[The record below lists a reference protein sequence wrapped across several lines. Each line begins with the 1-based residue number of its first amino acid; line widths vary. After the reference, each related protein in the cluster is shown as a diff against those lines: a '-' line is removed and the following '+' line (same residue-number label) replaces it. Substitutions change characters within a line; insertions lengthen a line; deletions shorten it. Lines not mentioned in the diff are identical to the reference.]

1 MKPFFFLLLL
11 IASGILVAM
20 LTRPVELLAAAA
32 RTLGRWPDRFKAKRQ
47 LAALPRQATGNPFA
61 GDGWRPATQL

>member
-20 LTRPVELLAAAA
+20 LFRPVELLTTAI
-32 RTLGRWPDRFKAKRQ
+32 RRLGRWPDRLKTNRQ
-47 LAALPRQATGNPFA
+47 LATLSMKAAGSSFA
-61 GDGWRPATQL
+61 GDGWRPAAQF